1 MLTKPFDQITAD
13 DIRELCTTKAYESP
27 LLEFKREL
35 PAERNRPDPWLNGG
49 DFTAYARD
57 RLFREMIAF
66 ANAQGGTL
74 VLGIE
79 ETRDKPP
86 RAASIRPLPRFHDLA
101 TRMEDAARACIDP
114 VLPGLRVRGIETGSP
129 GEGVVIFRTLA
140 SPVGPHRVASDGHA
154 FIRRGASSVKMTM
167 REIQDL
173 TLDLA
178 RGADR
183 LDAIFR
189 ERASGFEEWW
199 QRASGE
205 NGACRITAVPLGGF
219 PGLPRLSGDPNE
231 FPVRTRFRA
240 NYGADVDLTGPSFGG
255 FRQIVRGSR
264 RYEQDNDSARLDIFE
279 SGLID
284 LWYRHQPTGSRHHFF
299 IGWLLG
305 ACLSVL
311 DAIGTAR
318 SMANV
323 PEWDFAI
330 ELRLT
335 ERPEQHELAVERFLW
350 ADYPSAGLVAPT
362 GRRKSKNSRS
372 GFPAFPT
379 ETSATVRLSC
389 KWC

>member
-1 MLTKPFDQITAD
+1 
-13 DIRELCTTKAYESP
+13 
-27 LLEFKREL
+27 
-35 PAERNRPDPWLNGG
+35 
-49 DFTAYARD
+49 
-57 RLFREMIAF
+57 
-66 ANAQGGTL
+66 
-74 VLGIE
+74 
-79 ETRDKPP
+79 
-86 RAASIRPLPRFHDLA
+86 
-101 TRMEDAARACIDP
+101 
-114 VLPGLRVRGIETGSP
+114 
-129 GEGVVIFRTLA
+129 
-140 SPVGPHRVASDGHA
+140 
-154 FIRRGASSVKMTM
+154 MTM

-284 LWYRHQPTGSRHHFF
+284 LWYRHQRTSSRQHFF

-305 ACLSVL
+305 AYLSVL
-311 DAIGTAR
+311 DAIGRAR

-330 ELRLT
+330 EFTLDGT
-335 ERPEQHELAVERFLW
+335 T
-350 ADYPSAGLVAPT
+350 GAPRV
-362 GRRKSKNSRS
+362 GGGKVSLGALSIGWF
-372 GFPAFPT
+372 GFPYSTSQIEELPVRFPRIPYRNQRDR
-379 ETSATVRLSC
+379 ETVLQMVLNDLIDAAGGPRG
-389 KWC
+389 

>member
-1 MLTKPFDQITAD
+1 
-13 DIRELCTTKAYESP
+13 
-27 LLEFKREL
+27 
-35 PAERNRPDPWLNGG
+35 
-49 DFTAYARD
+49 
-57 RLFREMIAF
+57 
-66 ANAQGGTL
+66 
-74 VLGIE
+74 
-79 ETRDKPP
+79 
-86 RAASIRPLPRFHDLA
+86 
-101 TRMEDAARACIDP
+101 
-114 VLPGLRVRGIETGSP
+114 
-129 GEGVVIFRTLA
+129 
-140 SPVGPHRVASDGHA
+140 
-154 FIRRGASSVKMTM
+154 MTM